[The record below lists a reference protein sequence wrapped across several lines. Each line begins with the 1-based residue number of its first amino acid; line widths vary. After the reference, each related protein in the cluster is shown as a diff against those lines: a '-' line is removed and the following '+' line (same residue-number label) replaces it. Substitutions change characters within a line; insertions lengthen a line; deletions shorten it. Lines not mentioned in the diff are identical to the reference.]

1 MMHTSQI
8 KEHMEVVGSDGRHV
22 GTVDGVQDDTIKL
35 AKNDSVDGAHHFV
48 PLNCVEAVDRGT
60 VRLSRSADDITA
72 AWTPPDAELYLD
84 KRAEPETPV
93 ETKASM

>member
-1 MMHTSQI
+1 MTDTSQI
-8 KEHMEVVGSDGRHV
+8 KEHMEVVGSDGQHV
-22 GTVDGVQDDTIKL
+22 GTVDGVENDTIKL

-48 PLNCVEAVDRGT
+48 PLNCVETVDGDT
-60 VRLSRSADDITA
+60 VRLSRSAEDITA

-93 ETKASM
+93 ETKASI